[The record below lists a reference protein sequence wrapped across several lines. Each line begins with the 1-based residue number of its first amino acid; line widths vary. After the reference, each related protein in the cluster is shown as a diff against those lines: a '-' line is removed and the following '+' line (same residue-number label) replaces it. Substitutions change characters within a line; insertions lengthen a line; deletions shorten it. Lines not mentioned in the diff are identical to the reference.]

1 MTSGRS
7 SLTHQRTVRIWAKR
21 PLREQQPRCQ
31 ALEPVS
37 HLCAG
42 TPVPENRV
50 RMAGGATDVVLQCR
64 RDPGAEGFDNV
75 EDPQAGDRLVGSGAV
90 DRQEPRSAAPTRRAV
105 RAAAR
110 LTSGRLRTSPLL
122 VSRRSLLRNERTTSP
137 RRYVVLVRTDTTPGA
152 VPATTLLS
160 GRWGVSRSLAPGA
173 TVVPSG
179 VRVEGGRGAQTAR
192 AGAPSRPTPG
202 SRHRSWSRL
211 RCSRSSRSW

>member
-37 HLCAG
+37 RLCAG
-42 TPVPENRV
+42 TPVPKNRV

-90 DRQEPRSAAPTRRAV
+90 DRQEPQVGGAHTASGPRGGTV
-105 RAAAR
+105 DIW
-110 LTSGRLRTSPLL
+110 TSQNFASTGEQT
-122 VSRRSLLRNERTTSP
+122 VI
-137 RRYVVLVRTDTTPGA
+137 
-152 VPATTLLS
+152 AT
-160 GRWGVSRSLAPGA
+160 
-173 TVVPSG
+173 
-179 VRVEGGRGAQTAR
+179 Q
-192 AGAPSRPTPG
+192 
-202 SRHRSWSRL
+202 
-211 RCSRSSRSW
+211 